1 MENVSKENEPSI
13 LKDDEFKIHL
23 STEDIDKIDE
33 EIRGIN
39 NSFKPIEKSNEVKNK
54 AKTINIEKN
63 QNTVK
68 GLRLLNVCTNCKNEF
83 IPKNSMINEKL
94 CKSCLEK

>member
-1 MENVSKENEPSI
+1 MENIRNNESNMSR
-13 LKDDEFKIHL
+13 DDEFKIQL
-23 STEDIDKIDE
+23 STEDINKIDE
-33 EIRGIN
+33 EIREMSNG
-39 NSFKPIEKSNEVKNK
+39 SKPIEKSNEVKNK
-54 AKTINIEKN
+54 VKMINIEKN
-63 QNTVK
+63 QNITK

>member
-1 MENVSKENEPSI
+1 MENTRNNESSMSR
-13 LKDDEFKIHL
+13 DDEFKIQL
-23 STEDIDKIDE
+23 STEDINKIDE
-33 EIRGIN
+33 EIREMSNG
-39 NSFKPIEKSNEVKNK
+39 SKSIEKSNEVKNK
-54 AKTINIEKN
+54 VKMINIEKN
-63 QNTVK
+63 QNITK